1 MGVGRCSTQCNH
13 KLGIILFIKKFFW
26 SLSKKLFNCS
36 NNNSFILKMPLF
48 MMPTLEPLVMRFR
61 YEDFQQKNITQL
73 MKCIW
78 IYSDSH
84 GKRCKVCRT
93 YRLWA
98 ISTMKEKW
106 LSYYI
111 DFETTVQKLIA
122 RDLQYAY
129 IIHAPSNFSLYLK
142 PIYPATAATATAA
155 TAE

>member
-1 MGVGRCSTQCNH
+1 
-13 KLGIILFIKKFFW
+13 
-26 SLSKKLFNCS
+26 
-36 NNNSFILKMPLF
+36 MPLF
-48 MMPTLEPLVMRFR
+48 MMPTLEPFVMRFR

-129 IIHAPSNFSLYLK
+129 IIHVPSNFSLYLK